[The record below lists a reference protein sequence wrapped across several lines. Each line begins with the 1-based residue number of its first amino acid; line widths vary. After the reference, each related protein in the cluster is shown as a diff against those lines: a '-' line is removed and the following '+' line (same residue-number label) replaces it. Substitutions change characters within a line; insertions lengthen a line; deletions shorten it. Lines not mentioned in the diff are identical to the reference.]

1 MPFNN
6 SQVHSMVV
14 EHDRSSLAEAL
25 LELSDGDEPVVG
37 KGEKASHA
45 CTPTTVSLVKLH
57 RHVRAFCGT
66 MHNIDSTAPPQM
78 FTGSPGT
85 KDHHLHAQPRNPAQ
99 RVLVEAKQMV
109 QRNGPS
115 LD

>member
-66 MHNIDSTAPPQM
+66 MHNIDSTAPLNIAKMAALLYFVVYRKSRGKRPPP
-78 FTGSPGT
+78 S
-85 KDHHLHAQPRNPAQ
+85 RPAA
-99 RVLVEAKQMV
+99 E
-109 QRNGPS
+109 PS
-115 LD
+115 SACSR